1 VSPVIALMRA
11 KYYTNK
17 SCRTDFAA
25 AKSMLR
31 IASLIA
37 VSSVA
42 LGLAEGV
49 ALADDL
55 SGCNGQSDEAI
66 AACSTLIS
74 SGNLNQHDLA
84 DAYSRRGFAWERQG
98 YGDKALADYD
108 QVIRMQPIAS
118 AYIRRGSSRMA
129 MGNFDWA
136 IADFDQAIRLD
147 PKLPSRYLSRGDAW
161 KLKGNLERAR
171 ADYGSALDRAK
182 TDAVVQRSARDH
194 LAELSATGL
203 AAACT
208 ADRSACLAAD
218 ESELFA
224 FENRIPADDLAS
236 MSMTRHC
243 TALLSDGK
251 LSGHELG
258 LAYSRRG
265 VARYAQGYLDSAIVD
280 FNLAIRLDP
289 KDVRAFTNMGRAHQL
304 KGDLTNAIFD
314 WDRAIKLDSENEEAI
329 VLRGIAFQAKGYTS
343 AAVRDFDWAISL
355 EPENPVAHYNR
366 GSIWESTGDI
376 VRARA
381 DYTAAVK
388 TNPKTPE
395 AFKAERSAHRRLA
408 ALPKEEQITETPD
421 ALNPSPLVRVSLRTA
436 GGTFVV
442 PVEVNGAISLNFI
455 LDTGAADVAIPADV
469 VSTLI
474 RTGTIQ
480 KSDFVGTQSY
490 VLADG
495 SESPSA
501 TFVIRSLKIGD
512 KLVENI
518 KGSVAPAAGALLLG
532 QSFLQH
538 FKSWS
543 IDNSKHEL
551 LLESR

>member
-1 VSPVIALMRA
+1 VSPVIALIWA
-11 KYYTNK
+11 KYYTNE

-84 DAYSRRGFAWERQG
+84 DAYNRRGFAWERQG

-108 QVIRMQPIAS
+108 QVIRMQPIAG
-118 AYIRRGSSRMA
+118 AYFRRGSLRLA

-147 PKLPSRYLSRGDAW
+147 PKPFMYLSRGNAW

-171 ADYGSALDRAK
+171 TDYNAALARTK

-203 AAACT
+203 AAAHR

-224 FENRIPADDLAS
+224 FENRIPADLAS
-236 MSMTRHC
+236 MLMTLHC
-243 TALLSDGK
+243 TALISDGK

-265 VARYAQGYLDSAIVD
+265 VARYAQGYLESAIVD
-280 FNLAIRLDP
+280 FDQAIRLDP
-289 KDVRAFTNMGRAHQL
+289 KDARAFTNMGRAHQL
-304 KGDLTNAIFD
+304 KGDLTSAIFD
-314 WDRAIKLDSENEEAI
+314 WDRAIKLDSENVEAI

-355 EPENPVAHYNR
+355 EPENPIARYSR

-376 VRARA
+376 DRARA
-381 DYTAAVK
+381 DYTATVK

-395 AFKAERSAHRRLA
+395 AFKAERSAHHRLA
-408 ALPKEEQITETPD
+408 ALPKEEQITKTPD
-421 ALNPSPLVRVSLRTA
+421 PVTPSSLVRVSLRTA

-442 PVEVNGAISLNFI
+442 PVEVNGAISLDFI
-455 LDTGAADVAIPADV
+455 LDTGAADVTIPADV

-480 KSDFVGTQSY
+480 KSDFIGTQSY
-490 VLADG
+490 ILADG

-501 TFVIRSLKIGD
+501 TFMIRWLKIGD
-512 KLVENI
+512 KLVENV

-551 LLESR
+551 LLEPR